1 MSPQHGSTPELQAV
15 LDASLDGVVIISA
28 RGSIERFNRSAER
41 MFGYGAAEVLGRNV
55 SMLMTGAD
63 GPRHDGYLER
73 YLATGV
79 THIIG
84 VGREVEARR
93 RDGGVFPVF
102 LSVGRIAGAE
112 PARFVGFL
120 QDISVRR
127 QAMAALQ
134 LERDRANRY
143 LEAAQTILVALG
155 PNREVA
161 LINRKGC
168 EILGCDEYTL
178 LGHDWFNAVVTPE
191 HRRRAVSE
199 FNEMLNHPANG
210 PHHCEY
216 DVLGRGGERRQIVWR
231 CVVVSDPSGQITSM
245 LCSGDD
251 VTDSRRA
258 EQDAREA
265 RDRMMHVSRLATMGE
280 MATGISHELNQPL
293 AAIASFADAARRM
306 LQQGADGLPDVNE
319 ALEQISGQA
328 LRAGEIIRRLREMV
342 RNRETRHEPAHVN
355 DVLEELNLLARAD
368 ARASD
373 VRIALQLAGGLPL
386 ILMDRIQIQQV
397 LLNLVR
403 NGIEALSDQP
413 APDREIRIATSLCA
427 TGEIE
432 IRVMDKGPGVAPDMQ
447 ERLFTPFAT
456 NKVNGT
462 GLGLA
467 ISRTIVES
475 HKGTLDYRPEQ
486 PHGACFIIRLPVN
499 EEKG

>member
-1 MSPQHGSTPELQAV
+1 MRPQYGSTPELQAV
-15 LDASLDGVVIISA
+15 LDASLDGVVIIGA
-28 RGSIERFNRSAER
+28 RGHIERFNRSAER
-41 MFGYGAAEVLGRNV
+41 MFGYAAAEVLGRNV

-63 GPRHDGYLER
+63 GPRHDAYLER
-73 YLATGV
+73 YLQTGV
-79 THIIG
+79 AHIIG

-93 RDGGVFPVF
+93 SDGSVFPVF
-102 LSVGRIAGAE
+102 LSVGRIADAE

-120 QDISVRR
+120 QDVSVRR

-191 HRRRAVSE
+191 HRRQAANE
-199 FNEMLNHPANG
+199 FNEMLNHPNSG

-231 CVVVSDPSGQITSM
+231 CVVVSDPAGQITSM

-251 VTDSRRA
+251 VTESRRA

-293 AAIASFADAARRM
+293 AAIASFADAARRL
-306 LQQGADGLPDVNE
+306 LQQGAAGLPDVNE

-373 VRIALQLAGGLPL
+373 VRIALQLAADLPL
-386 ILMDRIQIQQV
+386 VLMDRIQIQQV

-403 NGIEALSDQP
+403 NGIEALADQP
-413 APDREIRIATSLCA
+413 APNREIRIATSLCA

-432 IRVMDKGPGVAPDMQ
+432 IRVMDKGPGVAADMQ
-447 ERLFTPFAT
+447 QRLFTPFAT
-456 NKVNGT
+456 NKANGT

-475 HKGTLDYRPEQ
+475 HKGTLNYQHEQ
-486 PHGACFIIRLPVN
+486 PHGACFIIRLPLN